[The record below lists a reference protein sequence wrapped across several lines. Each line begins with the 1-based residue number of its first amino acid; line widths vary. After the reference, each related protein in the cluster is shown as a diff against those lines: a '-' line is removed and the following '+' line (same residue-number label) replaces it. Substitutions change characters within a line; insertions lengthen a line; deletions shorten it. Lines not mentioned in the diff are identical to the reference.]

1 MKKAAVLSYPLL
13 LILILTACSLL
24 PQTDVADLP
33 SSTTVYETIAAGLT
47 ETVQPTDSPAM
58 QTITS
63 LPSSTH
69 SPVPSPK
76 ATTSPG
82 PTGAGDALDTP
93 TPTVHVIPCNLAAPG
108 RPYVD
113 ITVPDGTRFKPGEG
127 FSKTWRLVNAGS
139 CKWTGDYAIAWFSG
153 EVFGAVTEQ
162 KFGSDI
168 LPGQSIDITV
178 DMISPRQA
186 GVHQSN
192 WKLRNA
198 SGTLFGIGPN
208 GDAPFWV
215 RIEVEAI
222 STATNSPQP
231 TPAHTPTPGSLAKG
245 ALQLIVGTR
254 VDLDTGKE
262 NTGTGDDL
270 ELQEKDGSP
279 MMLALLNNTTL
290 AEMKE
295 QAPVLSDCQTVGL
308 KNQPI
313 PVESLK
319 EGSTFCY
326 RSNQGLPGFFRIKIL
341 DLGEKKLTI
350 EYLTW
355 AIP

>member
-13 LILILTACSLL
+13 FILILTACSLL

-47 ETVQPTDSPAM
+47 ETSQPTDSPAM

-76 ATTSPG
+76 ATTSPA
-82 PTGAGDALDTP
+82 PTAAGDAQVTP

-178 DMISPRQA
+178 DMIAPRQA

-231 TPAHTPTPGSLAKG
+231 TLSHTPTPGSLAKG

-295 QAPVLSDCQTVGL
+295 QAPVLSDCQTVSL